1 MVVLKRLADAE
12 ADGDRIWAVILGSAV
27 NQNGASAGPTV
38 PNGPAQEQAIE
49 EALSRAGVPPAEV
62 DYLEAHGAGS
72 ELGDPIELRAAAAV
86 YGRGRETDR
95 PLLIG
100 SVKTNIGH
108 LESAAGVAGLI
119 KTVLAMKRGVIPK
132 HLHFREPNPHLDWDR
147 LSVRVTSEPTEW
159 PRDPDRP
166 PRAGVSA
173 FGISGTN
180 AHVVLEGYG
189 AADAGPD
196 DDGSP
201 VGSRYAVSLPES
213 VADLPPVEEV
223 VRERENRLLPLSGKS
238 DQALRELAQR
248 YLSWLDERAGDS
260 PDEDTPVQALLADM
274 AWTAGV
280 GRSHFDHR
288 AGVVFRDAASLRDGL
303 KKLADAAERPV
314 AAATKVAFAYTGQ
327 GSRWVGMGQALYE
340 SEPVVRAVL
349 DRCDAVLRETRSAS
363 LLDVMFGRAGSE
375 EDLDAPAWMQLAVY
389 ALECALTALWSSV
402 GIRPTV
408 VVGQDLGELAAAQ
421 AAGVF
426 GLEEGVA
433 FGDGAGCAVGGVAW
447 RTALRS
453 PIRNALLDGIAL
465 APPSLVL
472 VSGVTGRT
480 METDDALDGAY
491 WRRQGHEPAA
501 FAECVKTLATTG
513 GGRGGGDRP
522 GGGCWLRRWSQRGRR
537 RRTRTG
543 ITRRRWCCR
552 ASGATRASDN
562 GFVEA
567 VAGAYEAGLGVSFAG
582 LFAGESRHRISLPGY
597 PFERRRY
604 WIEAPKWPT
613 G

>member
-1 MVVLKRLADAE
+1 M
-12 ADGDRIWAVILGSAV
+12 
-27 NQNGASAGPTV
+27 
-38 PNGPAQEQAIE
+38 
-49 EALSRAGVPPAEV
+49 
-62 DYLEAHGAGS
+62 
-72 ELGDPIELRAAAAV
+72 
-86 YGRGRETDR
+86 
-95 PLLIG
+95 
-100 SVKTNIGH
+100 
-108 LESAAGVAGLI
+108 
-119 KTVLAMKRGVIPK
+119 
-132 HLHFREPNPHLDWDR
+132 
-147 LSVRVTSEPTEW
+147 TSEPTEW

-166 PRAGVSA
+166 PRAGLSA

-196 DDGSP
+196 GDGSP
-201 VGSRYAVSLPES
+201 VGSAYAVSLPEA
-213 VADLPPVEEV
+213 VADLPPAEEV
-223 VRERENRLLPLSGKS
+223 ARARGTRLLPLSGKS

-248 YLSWLDERAGDS
+248 YLSWLDECAGDS
-260 PDEDTPVQALLADM
+260 PDEDAPVQALLADM

-288 AGVVFRDAASLRDGL
+288 AGVVFQDAASLRDGL
-303 KKLADAAERPV
+303 KTLADAGERPAP
-314 AAATKVAFAYTGQ
+314 AAAKRVAFAYTGQ
-327 GSRWVGMGQALYE
+327 GSQWVGMVQALYE

-349 DRCDAVLRETRSAS
+349 DRCDAVLRETRRAS

-375 EDLDAPAWMQLAVY
+375 EDLDAPAWMQPAVY

-426 GLEEGVA
+426 GLEEGLRLA
-433 FGDGAGCAVGGVAW
+433 MARGATLAPTATGEAPDSDPDDLEAVLA
-447 RTALRS
+447 
-453 PIRNALLDGIAL
+453 GIVL

-480 METDDALDGAY
+480 MEPGDVLDGAY
-491 WRRQGHEPAA
+491 WRGQGREPVE
-501 FAECVKTLATTG
+501 FAECVRTLAAAEVDVVVEIGPDAVLAPAVEPAWPSPADAG
-513 GGRGGGDRP
+513 GNHGAP
-522 GGGCWLRRWSQRGRR
+522 AVLSSLRRNVP
-537 RRTRTG
+537 
-543 ITRRRWCCR
+543 
-552 ASGATRASDN
+552 SDN

-582 LFAGESRHRISLPGY
+582 FFAGESRRRISLPGY

-604 WIEAPKWPT
+604 WIEASKRPPR
-613 G
+613 